1 MASIIAFSV
10 RIVTNEILF
19 ELITIVTLLF
29 FSALISGAEI
39 ALFSLNTT
47 QLKKIKE
54 EKGKRNTVLRKLLET
69 PQNLLATIIVTYNF
83 ISITII
89 FLTASVTSQLFVF
102 ETSSG
107 GLLLFSQIVVLSFV
121 LLIVGGILP
130 KMYAAKKNYSFALH
144 IAIPLYIVA
153 VIFRPFSFFLVRTTN
168 VIQKKLKKKSA
179 HISIHD
185 LSYAL
190 DLTSE
195 NMKEDKTILKGIVK
209 FSTIDAKGIMTPRV
223 DVVAVDISTKFSDL
237 LNVIVKSAYSR
248 IPVFEETFDNI
259 KGILYVKD
267 LLPYIT
273 ENDLFEWQKLIKEPY
288 FVPENKKINDLL
300 EDFQQKKI
308 HMAIVIDEYGGTS
321 GIVSLEDILEEAV
334 GDIKDEYDVEEKN
347 FTKLDENNYIFEG
360 KFLLNDFYKV
370 LNINDDV
377 FSTDKG
383 DAETLAGLILEL
395 TGEIPKK
402 NRIIGYKQFD
412 FKVLGVDNRRIK
424 QVKVTIK

>member
-1 MASIIAFSV
+1 
-10 RIVTNEILF
+10 
-19 ELITIVTLLF
+19 
-29 FSALISGAEI
+29 
-39 ALFSLNTT
+39 
-47 QLKKIKE
+47 
-54 EKGKRNTVLRKLLET
+54 
-69 PQNLLATIIVTYNF
+69 
-83 ISITII
+83 
-89 FLTASVTSQLFVF
+89 
-102 ETSSG
+102 
-107 GLLLFSQIVVLSFV
+107 
-121 LLIVGGILP
+121 
-130 KMYAAKKNYSFALH
+130 
-144 IAIPLYIVA
+144 
-153 VIFRPFSFFLVRTTN
+153 VRTTN